1 MLRERTYLNSRVRMF
16 ALGLVTYNLGKDW
29 DIEALISNCVKT
41 GFQAV
46 ELRTTHKHGVVPFLG
61 RDDRT
66 SVGRRFADSPVRL
79 LSLGTTCEFH
89 SIERKVVD
97 NNIDKAKKFIEL
109 AHDVGALGIKVRP
122 NGIPEGFSEDKT
134 IEQIG
139 EALRE
144 CGQFGERYGV
154 EIWLEV
160 HGKHSNE
167 PLAVKKMMESA
178 NHPLVGVCWNS
189 NPEDIEKK
197 SVKKNLVLLE
207 PWLRNV
213 HIRELWDKKYPYGE
227 LFNLLKRFGYSRY
240 TLAEIPSSTDPIRL
254 MHYYHAL
261 WEELTT

>member
-1 MLRERTYLNSRVRMF
+1 MC
-16 ALGLVTYNLGKDW
+16 
-29 DIEALISNCVKT
+29 I
-41 GFQAV
+41 
-46 ELRTTHKHGVVPFLG
+46 
-61 RDDRT
+61 RD
-66 SVGRRFADSPVRL
+66 S
-79 LSLGTTCEFH
+79 
-89 SIERKVVD
+89 
-97 NNIDKAKKFIEL
+97 
-109 AHDVGALGIKVRP
+109 